1 MNGIG
6 WITVAEAARLCGT
19 DELRITLWMNGNHI
33 AYARFDGILMIDGAS
48 LAALF
53 SRNRVATIYEDVA
66 QQRGK
71 PGRPGRLR
79 RLLDTP
85 LDAFGLSQRI
95 VRACRE
101 LGVRAVVIR
110 ADVADAAACDAM
122 VAQVLEQLGR
132 LDILVNNAGI
142 TRDGLMLRM
151 PEADWDAVLDT
162 NLKGAFHCM
171 RAAYKTMMRQKSG
184 RVVNIS
190 SVVGLRGNA
199 GQTNYSASKAG
210 LIGLSKSL
218 AKELATRN
226 VTVNVVAPGFITTDM
241 TDALPEGAREALL
254 STIPMKRLGAAED
267 VDRAVAFFAG
277 EGAGYVTGQ
286 VLCVDGGMAV

>member
-1 MNGIG
+1 MCIRDRE
-6 WITVAEAARLCGT
+6 T
-19 DELRITLWMNGNHI
+19 
-33 AYARFDGILMIDGAS
+33 
-48 LAALF
+48 
-53 SRNRVATIYEDVA
+53 A
-66 QQRGK
+66 Q
-71 PGRPGRLR
+71 
-79 RLLDTP
+79 
-85 LDAFGLSQRI
+85 
-95 VRACRE
+95 ACRE
-101 LGVRAVVIR
+101 LGVRAVVLR

-218 AKELATRN
+218 AKELGGRG
-226 VTVNVVAPGFITTDM
+226 VTVNAVAPGYIATDM
-241 TDALPEGAREALL
+241 TAALPDAAREAMLAA
-254 STIPMKRLGAAED
+254 IPAGRPGTPED
-267 VDRAVAFFAG
+267 VAAAVAFLAS
-277 EGAGYVTGQ
+277 EEAGYITGQ
-286 VLCVDGGMAV
+286 VLQVDGAMGM